1 MNNKIKKEISRTE
14 LADVLEEIA
23 GFLRQ
28 GTFELDDHRWPVPA
42 ELDVKLKHKE
52 KKGRIKTQ
60 IEWHWSTLDE
70 YTEADREALE
80 KWQKSFKQ
88 AKKRLG
94 RTFKAMQKAVNAG
107 QLPTD
112 EELAAFVADSNLMDE
127 VADPEWHAALEEY
140 NDHLANLQKAVAN
153 EQLDA
158 VAHEL
163 RDLGV
168 RMKECHREFK

>member
-94 RTFKAMQKAVNAG
+94 RTFKAMQKAVNAASC
-107 QLPTD
+107 P
-112 EELAAFVADSNLMDE
+112 
-127 VADPEWHAALEEY
+127 
-140 NDHLANLQKAVAN
+140 
-153 EQLDA
+153 
-158 VAHEL
+158 
-163 RDLGV
+163 
-168 RMKECHREFK
+168 RMKNWRHL